1 MRVAAVVLSV
11 DEAALLEDCLPALRA
26 ADEVLVIDNACGDA
40 TRAVAERC
48 GARVL
53 ALTERQSYAAAVN
66 AGFAAV
72 ADADAVLLVNADCVI
87 EAGAVAA
94 LAGALEADPGLGS
107 AAPKLLGRDGARVD
121 AAGITVD
128 RRRKNLLVGHGA
140 PASAYAVAGPAFGGD
155 GAAVLWR
162 RAALDDCAVA
172 GELLDED
179 MGLWA
184 TESDLAWRAQ
194 LRGWRCAYV
203 PAAVGHHVART
214 YSPSTPRRQIAA
226 SHRRLQF
233 RNRLLM
239 LLKNETRAGLLHDL
253 PRIAAYELTAL
264 AFALLLDRPLL
275 PAYADVWRARHSI
288 RRRRRAIQ
296 ARVVSERPPFGLTP
310 SGGVRVGQ
318 GCLRR
323 PAASS

>member
-11 DEAALLEDCLPALRA
+11 DEAALLEDCLPPLRDA
-26 ADEVLVIDNACGDA
+26 GEVLVIDNACVDA
-40 TRAVAERC
+40 TRAVAEAC

-53 ALTERQSYAAAVN
+53 ALPERVSYAAAVN

-72 ADADAVLLVNADCVI
+72 AGADAVLLVNADCVL
-87 EAGAVAA
+87 EPGAVETLAHA
-94 LAGALEADPGLGS
+94 LSADPGLGS
-107 AAPKLLGRDGARVD
+107 VAPKLLRGDGAHID

-140 PASAYAVAGPAFGGD
+140 PAAAYAAAAPVFGGD

-162 RAALDDCAVA
+162 RAALEDCAVS
-172 GELLDED
+172 GEVLDED

-203 PAAVGHHVART
+203 PGAVGRHLHRT
-214 YSPSTPRRQIAA
+214 YSPSTPRRRIDAA
-226 SHRRLQF
+226 HRRLQF

-239 LLKNETRAGLLHDL
+239 LLKNETPAGLLRDL
-253 PRIAAYELTAL
+253 PWIASYELAAL

-275 PAYADVWRARHSI
+275 PAYADVWRARHATL
-288 RRRRRAIQ
+288 RRRRTIQ
-296 ARVVSERPPFGLTP
+296 SRRTTRPPFGLTP
-310 SGGVRVGQ
+310 
-318 GCLRR
+318 
-323 PAASS
+323 P

>member
-53 ALTERQSYAAAVN
+53 VLGERLSYAAAVN

-72 ADADAVLLVNADCVI
+72 ADAEAVLLVNADCVL
-87 EAGAVAA
+87 EAGAVRALSAA
-94 LAGALEADPGLGS
+94 LDGDPGLGS
-107 AAPKLLGRDGARVD
+107 AAPKLLRGDGGRLDT
-121 AAGITVD
+121 AGITID

-140 PASAYAVAGPAFGGD
+140 PATAYGVPGPAFGGD

-203 PAAVGHHVART
+203 PAALGRHLART

-239 LLKNETRAGLLHDL
+239 LLKNETPAGLLHDL

-275 PAYADVWRARHSI
+275 PAYADVWRARHATL
-288 RRRRRAIQ
+288 RRRRIIQ
-296 ARVVSERPPFGLTP
+296 STRRITHPPFGLTP
-310 SGGVRVGQ
+310 
-318 GCLRR
+318 
-323 PAASS
+323 P